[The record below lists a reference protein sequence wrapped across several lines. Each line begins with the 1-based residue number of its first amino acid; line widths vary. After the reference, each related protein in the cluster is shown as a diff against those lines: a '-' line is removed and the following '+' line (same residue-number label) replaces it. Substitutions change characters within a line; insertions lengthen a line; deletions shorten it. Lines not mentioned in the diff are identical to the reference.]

1 MGQDFQDPA
10 PLHCLLDHPL
20 SSAVPRHSLYPL
32 FPVPFTHLLCIFY
45 TPPVHLLNTSCIPSN
60 FSLFLFYI
68 SPCTLPCLIHI
79 ISDFFIYAV
88 TGVCHFWD
96 FLCQQCVRYN
106 TIPIFHLFLSP
117 SPTVTIHFLRFL
129 PPLSAFICL
138 YLQPPPSFLARGY
151 FSTSLPLHTLHNTT
165 FPTA

>member
-1 MGQDFQDPA
+1 M
-10 PLHCLLDHPL
+10 HCLLDHPL

-45 TPPVHLLNTSCIPSN
+45 TPPIRLIYITCTPSN

-88 TGVCHFWD
+88 TVMCHFWD
-96 FLCQQCVRYN
+96 FLCQQRVRYN
-106 TIPIFHLFLSP
+106 TILIFSSISIPFAYSYHPFSP
-117 SPTVTIHFLRFL
+117 L
-129 PPLSAFICL
+129 PSASICL
-138 YLQPPPSFLARGY
+138 H
-151 FSTSLPLHTLHNTT
+151 LPLPTTTTLIPSQGIFFN
-165 FPTA
+165 PASAAYSP